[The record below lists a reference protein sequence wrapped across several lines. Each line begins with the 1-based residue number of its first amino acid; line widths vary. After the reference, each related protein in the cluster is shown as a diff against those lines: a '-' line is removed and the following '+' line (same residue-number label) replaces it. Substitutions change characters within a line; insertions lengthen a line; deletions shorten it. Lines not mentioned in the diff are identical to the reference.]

1 MTDVVIAIGV
11 CGFAFWM
18 GYSINQGGTCAVVTA
33 HEMLHHRSPRK
44 FIGLLAASGTA
55 ALVATVLVWSD
66 FGGAMHAG
74 TIAATPTLLLGAVVF
89 GCGALVN
96 DACLL
101 GSLSRLGDGELRLL
115 LVPVG
120 LATGFTAA
128 RLGLGEVAAT
138 GVSLLATPGPAALA
152 GLAAWSV
159 VLVLSL
165 MFVALKGAG
174 GPNRGQQPPRG
185 HEPWPLPVTMVVLGL
200 TGGALF
206 ATAPAWTYP
215 DLLRDALPLAMAMAR
230 PDVMTV
236 VAVTATVCGAV
247 TSSLRRGAWKPQ
259 RITARAAVTTLAG
272 GGLMGLGVA
281 VIPGGNDGLVLAAVP
296 ALSPGGIAAYLTMMA
311 TILSGLWL
319 IRLRTGRDRV
329 GAERQ
334 VG

>member
-1 MTDVVIAIGV
+1 MTDVVITLAV

-33 HEMLHHRSPRK
+33 HEILHHRSPRK

-74 TIAATPTLLLGAVVF
+74 TIPATRTLLLGAVVF

-120 LATGFTAA
+120 LAAGFTAA
-128 RLGLGEVAAT
+128 RLALGEIAAT
-138 GVSLLATPGPAALA
+138 GVSLLSEAGPAALA

-165 MFVALKGAG
+165 MFVARNGAG
-174 GPNRGQQPPRG
+174 AHDRGQPPLRG
-185 HEPWPLPVTMVVLGL
+185 HKPWPLPLTMVVLGL

-206 ATAPAWTYP
+206 VTAPAWTYP

-236 VAVTATVCGAV
+236 VAVAATVCGAV

-259 RITARAAVTTLAG
+259 RITVRAAVTTLAG

-281 VIPGGNDGLVLAAVP
+281 TIPGGNDGLVLAAVP

-319 IRLRTGRDRV
+319 IRLRTGRGRV
-329 GAERQ
+329 EAERQ